1 MKNPFK
7 TRKILLISPNRK
19 IEIEIPFIG
28 KMRFKYKQN
37 FIYRNG
43 KYIRYTELANIRG
56 QKYDGLVIDE
66 VAHTDIKGFKKN
78 DK

>member
-28 KMRFKYKQN
+28 KIRFKYQKN
-37 FIYRNG
+37 FIFKDGR
-43 KYIRYTELANIRG
+43 YIEIANMKG

-66 VAHTDIKGFKKN
+66 LGVLKRKK
-78 DK
+78 